1 MYSTF
6 VVVPAY
12 GRKLDTKTAVKLSW
26 ETGDDFRVI
35 LGPQCGQYI
44 NIRDF
49 SAYAEWGDTVVY
61 STDRFEIK
69 LDTK

>member
-12 GRKLDTKTAVKLSW
+12 GRKLDTEAAIKLSW
-26 ETGDDFRVI
+26 ETGRDFRVI
-35 LGPQCGQYI
+35 AGSMYSYM

-49 SAYAEWGDTVVY
+49 SAYAEFGDTVVY
-61 STDRFEIK
+61 STNRFHIK

>member
-12 GRKLDTKTAVKLSW
+12 GRKLDTKTAVRLSW

-35 LGPQCGQYI
+35 FGPQCGQYI
-44 NIRDF
+44 NVRDF
-49 SAYAEWGDTVVY
+49 STYAEFGDSVVF
-61 STDRFEIK
+61 STDRFTIK
-69 LDTK
+69 LDSK

>member
-12 GRKLDTKTAVKLSW
+12 GRKLDTKSAVKLAW
-26 ETGDDFRVI
+26 ETGADFRVI
-35 LGPQCGQYI
+35 AGSMYSYI

-49 SAYAEWGDTVVY
+49 SAYAEFGDMVLY
-61 STDRFEIK
+61 STDRFELK
-69 LDTK
+69 LDSK

>member
-12 GRKLDTKTAVKLSW
+12 GRKLDTKTAVKLAW

-35 LGPQCGQYI
+35 FGPQYGRYI

-49 SAYAEWGDTVVY
+49 SAYAEFGDTVVY
-61 STDRFEIK
+61 STDRFELK
-69 LDTK
+69 LDSK